1 FNRAILSIKGYVYF
15 TLINAQAVEILKLKE
30 RVKKLERKRKS
41 SISYP
46 RKRIYRHV
54 EYSDD
59 DLDEE
64 DASEQGSKSDKTK
77 SMFKDSDFHVL
88 DDDMENVERETVNTA
103 TTRISD
109 VSTPVTIAGV
119 AISTA
124 EPRTPPTTAITA
136 FIDKDLTIAQ
146 TLVKMR
152 SKKAKE
158 KGFAFKDVEE
168 TPRLTRLTITLQPL
182 PTIDPKDKELA
193 QRLHEEELAEMDA
206 NHELAVR
213 VTHEEQEKCTI
224 EERATLLAEYFE
236 RQKKQLAAEIVEAI
250 RNKLQSSIQE

>member
-1 FNRAILSIKGYVYF
+1 MVLGSSSIVNSPSIFKSP
-15 TLINAQAVEILKLKE
+15 NCKEILKLKE

-64 DASEQGSKSDKTK
+64 DASEQGRKSDKTK

-152 SKKAKE
+152 SIKL
-158 KGFAFKDVEE
+158 KGKRDLLSRYLCGRN
-168 TPRLTRLTITLQPL
+168 PRLTRLTINNFNLFNLWSNKTKVCYTHQQLKHKTL
-182 PTIDPKDKELA
+182 
-193 QRLHEEELAEMDA
+193 EEL
-206 NHELAVR
+206 
-213 VTHEEQEKCTI
+213 
-224 EERATLLAEYFE
+224 
-236 RQKKQLAAEIVEAI
+236 QKLYQKE
-250 RNKLQSSIQE
+250 